1 MGLFKDRLKLK
12 ISIHIYTFW
21 LFPQVH
27 SLEVE
32 LGRREGLQERLGEE
46 LRGLSSRLGS
56 QEEENSSLVGRLEAT
71 LRKLEFSEQEKNV
84 LQVIRKKYIM

>member
-1 MGLFKDRLKLK
+1 MYYP
-12 ISIHIYTFW
+12 S
-21 LFPQVH
+21 QAH

-56 QEEENSSLVGRLEAT
+56 QEEENSNLAGRLEAT
-71 LRKLEFSEQEKNV
+71 LRRLELGEQEKST
-84 LQVIRKKYIM
+84 LQVTGKNCMHVQ

>member
-21 LFPQVH
+21 LSPQVH

>member
-1 MGLFKDRLKLK
+1 MMHFLIIPTG
-12 ISIHIYTFW
+12 
-21 LFPQVH
+21 PQ
-27 SLEVE
+27 S
-32 LGRREGLQERLGEE
+32 GGGAGSSGGATREAGGGATREAGEE
-46 LRGLSSRLGS
+46 LRGLSYRLGS